1 MNYEIDN
8 LIKRQSDSLIKKQ
21 RDNFN
26 EIKERVASQYI
37 HYLLGL
43 HHSYKFEDIKDE
55 RLIDLVTRGS
65 FECQTTCGKVETK
78 FLYNDKVFAI
88 VDIDSS
94 GSVTIQT
101 QGGWY
106 QHE

>member
-1 MNYEIDN
+1 MDDELDI
-8 LIKRQSDSLIKKQ
+8 LIKKQ
-21 RDNFN
+21 MNNFN

-37 HYLLGL
+37 NYILGL
-43 HHSYKFEDIKDE
+43 PYSYKFEDIHDK
-55 RLIDLVTRGS
+55 RLIDLMTSGS

-78 FLYNDKVFAI
+78 FLHNGKVFAI
-88 VDIDSS
+88 VDINSA

-106 QHE
+106 HHE